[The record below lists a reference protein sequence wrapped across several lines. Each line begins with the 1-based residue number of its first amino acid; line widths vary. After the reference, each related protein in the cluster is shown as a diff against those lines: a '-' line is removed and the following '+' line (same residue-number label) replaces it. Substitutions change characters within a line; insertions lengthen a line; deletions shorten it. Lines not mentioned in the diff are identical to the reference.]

1 VGLKP
6 LKTDLAWAYIELLLT
21 ENSRLHKTIGLVDR
35 FFGDV
40 LANCSREVYEAN
52 MATLTED
59 LEELGEFLASHQAR
73 IAALSSQLKGNE

>member
-1 VGLKP
+1 
-6 LKTDLAWAYIELLLT
+6 
-21 ENSRLHKTIGLVDR
+21 VDR
-35 FFGDV
+35 FFGDI